1 MTRNRQSSVDARLP
15 GIIPQRV
22 KFSPFILSHP
32 FFLSLRFVHTLPS
45 IFPMKPMDR
54 LTNIWGKTLVPI
66 FYYAIINSDVKKK
79 KKGEEKNRFEA
90 IKNFQSTSNI

>member
-1 MTRNRQSSVDARLP
+1 MTRNRQSSVDARLS
-15 GIIPQRV
+15 GIIPQLV

-32 FFLSLRFVHTLPS
+32 FFLSLRFVHTVPS

-79 KKGEEKNRFEA
+79 KKKKERRK
-90 IKNFQSTSNI
+90 IVSKQ